1 MMANRKELS
10 DKLKKLKDVI
20 MKDSGALFRDGKIV
34 ASNPAFALSANF
46 DCGNSEDFVLP
57 VTAINFI
64 ENMDDDEIELQ
75 PSNNKIV
82 IKGKRNKGTF
92 ATVSPSIYHV
102 SEPEANDT
110 LLVFADDDFLRAAN
124 SVTYACSVIE
134 TRPAQMGVLLD
145 SEDSG
150 KLNII
155 ASDGVKLAAN
165 SVDYNGE
172 IRAVIPKAAFKKL
185 LSISNGNGITLKKT
199 SSANQLAFET
209 GEYTLF
215 VQLLENNFFNYKPL
229 VELTK
234 QKSENELKINS
245 VSLLNAL
252 QRAKIC
258 EGTKRSAIVMM
269 LDANA
274 NTVTIKT
281 TDSLESFSE
290 EIVIENTVDKAVS
303 VAFNGDYMS
312 EMLHAAGADNPSI
325 TLTVTG
331 SGKPIIV
338 KSAGGF
344 IGLLQPI
351 RMKKQGE

>member
-1 MMANRKELS
+1 M
-10 DKLKKLKDVI
+10 
-20 MKDSGALFRDGKIV
+20 
-34 ASNPAFALSANF
+34 
-46 DCGNSEDFVLP
+46 
-57 VTAINFI
+57 
-64 ENMDDDEIELQ
+64 
-75 PSNNKIV
+75 
-82 IKGKRNKGTF
+82 
-92 ATVSPSIYHV
+92 
-102 SEPEANDT
+102 NDT
-110 LLVFADDDFLRAAN
+110 LLAFADDDFLRAAN
-124 SVTYACSVIE
+124 SVTYACSVID

-145 SEDSG
+145 SDENG

-185 LSISNGNGITLKKT
+185 LSISSGNGITLKKT
-199 SSANQLAFET
+199 SSTNQLAFET

-234 QKSENELKINS
+234 QKSENKLKINS

-258 EGTKRSAIVMM
+258 EGTKRSAIVMTLEESM
-269 LDANA
+269 
-274 NTVTIKT
+274 NTVMIKT

-290 EIVIENTVDKAVS
+290 EIEIENTVDKTVS
-303 VAFNGDYMS
+303 VAFNGDYMC
-312 EMLHAAGADNPSI
+312 EMLHAAGTDNPS

-331 SGKPIIV
+331 SGRPIIV

-351 RMKKQGE
+351 RMKK

>member
-10 DKLKKLKDVI
+10 DKLKKLKDII
-20 MKDSGALFRDGKIV
+20 MKDSGALFRDGKII
-34 ASNPAFALSANF
+34 ASNPAFALSVNF
-46 DCGNSEDFVLP
+46 DCGNIEDFVLP
-57 VTAINFI
+57 TTAISFI
-64 ENMDDDEIELQ
+64 ENMADDEIELQ
-75 PSNNKIV
+75 PSKNKIV

-92 ATVSPSIYHV
+92 ATVAPSIYHV

-110 LLVFADDDFLRAAN
+110 LLAFADDDFLRAAN

-145 SEDSG
+145 SDENG

-155 ASDGVKLAAN
+155 ASDGIKLAAN

-185 LSISNGNGITLKKT
+185 LSISRGNGITLKKT
-199 SSANQLAFET
+199 SSTNQLAFET

-229 VELTK
+229 LELASPS
-234 QKSENELKINS
+234 SENELKINS

-258 EGTKRSAIVMM
+258 EGTKRSAIVMTLEESM
-269 LDANA
+269 
-274 NTVTIKT
+274 NTVMIKT

-312 EMLHAAGADNPSI
+312 EMLHAAGTDNPST

-338 KSAGGF
+338 KSADGF

-351 RMKKQGE
+351 RMKK

>member
-20 MKDSGALFRDGKIV
+20 MKDSGALFRGGKIV
-34 ASNPAFALSANF
+34 ASNPAFALSVDF

-64 ENMDDDEIELQ
+64 ENMSDDEIELQ
-75 PSNNKIV
+75 PKESKV
-82 IKGKRNKGTF
+82 TIKGRHNKGVFTTI
-92 ATVSPSIYHV
+92 APSIYQI
-102 SEPEANDT
+102 SEPEVNDA
-110 LLVFADDDFLRAAN
+110 LLTFADDDFLRAAN
-124 SVTYACSVIE
+124 SVTYACSVID

-145 SEDSG
+145 SDENG

-155 ASDGVKLAAN
+155 ASDGIKLAAN

-185 LSISNGNGITLKKT
+185 LSVSSGNGITLKKT

-209 GEYTLF
+209 GEYTLY
-215 VQLLENNFFNYKPL
+215 VQLLENNFFDYKPL
-229 VELTK
+229 VELAK
-234 QKSENELKINS
+234 QKNENELKINS

-258 EGTKRSAIVMM
+258 EGAKRSAIVMTLEENM
-269 LDANA
+269 
-274 NTVTIKT
+274 NTVMIKT
-281 TDSLESFSE
+281 TDSLEAFSE
-290 EIVIENTVDKAVS
+290 EIEIENTVDKAVS

-325 TLTVTG
+325 TMTVTG

-351 RMKKQGE
+351 RMKK

>member
-20 MKDSGALFRDGKIV
+20 VKDSGALFRGGKIV
-34 ASNPAFALSANF
+34 ASNPAFALSVNF
-46 DCGNSEDFVLP
+46 DCGNIEDFALP
-57 VTAINFI
+57 TTAISFI
-64 ENMDDDEIELQ
+64 ENMADEEIELQ
-75 PSNNKIV
+75 PSKNKIV

-92 ATVSPSIYHV
+92 ATVAPSIYHV

-110 LLVFADDDFLRAAN
+110 LLAFADDDFLRAAN

-145 SEDSG
+145 SDENG

-185 LSISNGNGITLKKT
+185 LSISNGTLKKT
-199 SSANQLAFET
+199 SSTNQLAFET

-229 VELTK
+229 VELAS
-234 QKSENELKINS
+234 QESENELKINS

-258 EGTKRSAIVMM
+258 EGTKRSAIVMTLEESM
-269 LDANA
+269 
-274 NTVTIKT
+274 NTVMIKT

-290 EIVIENTVDKAVS
+290 EIEIENTVDKTVS
-303 VAFNGDYMS
+303 VAFNGDYMC

-338 KSAGGF
+338 KSADGF

-351 RMKKQGE
+351 RMKK

>member
-1 MMANRKELS
+1 
-10 DKLKKLKDVI
+10 
-20 MKDSGALFRDGKIV
+20 
-34 ASNPAFALSANF
+34 
-46 DCGNSEDFVLP
+46 
-57 VTAINFI
+57 
-64 ENMDDDEIELQ
+64 
-75 PSNNKIV
+75 
-82 IKGKRNKGTF
+82 
-92 ATVSPSIYHV
+92 
-102 SEPEANDT
+102 
-110 LLVFADDDFLRAAN
+110 
-124 SVTYACSVIE
+124 
-134 TRPAQMGVLLD
+134 MGVLLD
-145 SEDSG
+145 SDENG

-258 EGTKRSAIVMM
+258 EGTKRSAIVMTLEESM
-269 LDANA
+269 
-274 NTVTIKT
+274 NTVMIKT
-281 TDSLESFSE
+281 TDSLEAFSE
-290 EIVIENTVDKAVS
+290 EIEIENTVDKAVS

-351 RMKKQGE
+351 RMKK

>member
-64 ENMDDDEIELQ
+64 ENMADDEIELQ

-92 ATVSPSIYHV
+92 ATVAPSIYHV

-110 LLVFADDDFLRAAN
+110 LLTFADDDFLRAAN
-124 SVTYACSVIE
+124 SVTYACSVID

-145 SEDSG
+145 SENG
-150 KLNII
+150 KLNIV
-155 ASDGVKLAAN
+155 ASDGIKLAAN

-209 GEYTLF
+209 GGYTLF
-215 VQLLENNFFNYKPL
+215 VQLLENNFFDYKPL
-229 VELTK
+229 VDLAK

-258 EGTKRSAIVMM
+258 EGAKRSAIVMTLEENM
-269 LDANA
+269 
-274 NTVTIKT
+274 NTVMIKT
-281 TDSLESFSE
+281 TDSLEAFSE
-290 EIVIENTVDKAVS
+290 EIEIENTVDKAVS

-312 EMLHAAGADNPSI
+312 EMLHAAGTDNPSI

-331 SGKPIIV
+331 SAKPIAV
-338 KSAGGF
+338 RSTGGF
-344 IGLLQPI
+344 VGLLQPI
-351 RMKKQGE
+351 RIRK